1 MTGVQTCALP
11 IFRRVRVPPGILT
24 REYRAVFSRPEFGRS
39 YGAMAY
45 YLANQTEVD
54 KYLQIQESDSAESSQ
69 QNSDA
74 NRSLHKKLE
83 AAKPSPA
90 RK

>member
-1 MTGVQTCALP
+1 MYAFLQG
-11 IFRRVRVPPGILT
+11 
-24 REYRAVFSRPEFGRS
+24 SSPESIAQSFPVLS
-39 YGAMAY
+39 LEEVYGAMAY

>member
-1 MTGVQTCALP
+1 VYAFLQG
-11 IFRRVRVPPGILT
+11 
-24 REYRAVFSRPEFGRS
+24 SSPESIAQSFPVLS
-39 YGAMAY
+39 LEEVYGAMAY